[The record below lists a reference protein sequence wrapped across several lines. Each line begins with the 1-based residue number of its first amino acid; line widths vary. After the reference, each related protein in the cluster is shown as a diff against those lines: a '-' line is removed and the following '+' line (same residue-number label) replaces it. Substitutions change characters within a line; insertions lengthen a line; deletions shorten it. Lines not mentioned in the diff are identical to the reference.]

1 MRLFVALEI
10 SEAVR
15 ENLATIRNSFPS
27 IDSRVRWVRP
37 QNFHVTLKFIG
48 SVPTEKVQAIIEA
61 LRGVSLVD
69 RVQVCFRGLGWYL
82 NARTGLILW
91 ATIEDS
97 KSLAALATSIDR
109 RLAPLGIAPENRSFM
124 PHLTLARGSRDIPDS
139 SKTALRELAD
149 KYKKHDF
156 GSVTSEGF
164 HLMESKSL
172 LTGPIYSKAQS
183 FPFAAAAAE
192 N

>member
-10 SEAVR
+10 PEAVR
-15 ENLATIRNSFPS
+15 ENLAAIQKTFSS
-27 IDSRVRWVRP
+27 KGSQVRWVPP

-61 LRGVSLVD
+61 LRGVSVDD
-69 RVQVCFRGLGWYL
+69 RVDVCFQGLGWYL
-82 NARTGLILW
+82 NAKTGVMLW
-91 ATIEDS
+91 ATVEDS
-97 KSLAALATSIDR
+97 KSLAALAASIDR

-124 PHLTLARGSRDIPDS
+124 PHLTLARGNRDIPDS
-139 SKTALRELAD
+139 SKTALRQLAD

-156 GSVTSEGF
+156 GSVTPEEF
-164 HLMESKSL
+164 HLMESKTL
-172 LTGPIYSKAQS
+172 PTGPIYSKAQS
-183 FPFAAAAAE
+183 FPFVAAAAG